1 LGLGSVIATPF
12 VGDLRRGAN
21 GAASGM
27 GIRLGGGTRAA
38 RTIDLAAND
47 GDYNTTY
54 RFAS

>member
-1 LGLGSVIATPF
+1 VIATPF